1 MYAGAQAGFHNCPV
15 CDEARAELER
25 WQRTPTMPFGLVVRG
40 RAVLLLAGG
49 APVKEVM
56 VRCQMTGKT
65 VRKWARRFLA
75 EGVGGLR
82 DLPGRGGKPAFSP

>member
-1 MYAGAQAGFHNCPV
+1 MRGRKPSYTVVLSGQ
-15 CDEARAELER
+15 ERAELER
-25 WQRTPTMPFGLVVRG
+25 WQRTPTMPSGLVMRG

-49 APVKEVM
+49 LPVKDVM

-65 VRKWARRFLA
+65 VRKWARRFVKQRLS
-75 EGVGGLR
+75 GLQ